1 MYGTSRRCTYMF
13 KKLSAPLKKEN
24 HRRSSD
30 FRKKQMCTGICL
42 CIAVRPR
49 GEGSRRRGVPGKRM
63 RRNMSFDKL
72 CSYLHFYYSTAIL
85 YMQCEIVRSTVV
97 LSPIVSDMTV
107 QAGSRPGIGIFPAF
121 VSLHK
126 YHADIL

>member
-1 MYGTSRRCTYMF
+1 
-13 KKLSAPLKKEN
+13 
-24 HRRSSD
+24 
-30 FRKKQMCTGICL
+30 MCTGICL

-63 RRNMSFDKL
+63 RRNVSFDKL

-97 LSPIVSDMTV
+97 LSPIMPDLTV
-107 QAGSRPGIGIFPAF
+107 QAGNRPGIGIFPAF